1 MTVGLVAQH
10 FGTAPKMLY
19 CTHMDS
25 KATAMTFQEALTQ
38 LEAFVTDARPD
49 LDMAYDW
56 VAEQSGITTFVHQNK
71 AWDMFYDAWEV
82 AAN

>member
-1 MTVGLVAQH
+1 MKQTNMIHNNPDFLNALEGL
-10 FGTAPKMLY
+10 
-19 CTHMDS
+19 
-25 KATAMTFQEALTQ
+25 QE
-38 LEAFVTDARPD
+38 FVLDTGAD

-56 VAEQSGITTFVHQNK
+56 VAEQSGITTFVHQNE